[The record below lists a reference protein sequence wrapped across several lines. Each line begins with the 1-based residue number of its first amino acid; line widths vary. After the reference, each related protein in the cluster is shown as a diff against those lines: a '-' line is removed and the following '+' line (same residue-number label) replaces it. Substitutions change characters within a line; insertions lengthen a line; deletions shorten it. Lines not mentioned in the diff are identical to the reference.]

1 MSSECYVI
9 AEIGLNHN
17 GSIDLAKKLIDVAKK
32 CGVDAVKF
40 QKRTVE
46 CLAIDSILN
55 AKDDRFP
62 EFGNTYK
69 EIRNYLEFNLS
80 EYIELKQ
87 YAKSKKLDFLV
98 TAFDI
103 EAVDFLEKISV
114 DKYKVASHSL
124 TNLDLLKYIAMKNTP
139 VIMSTGMCEID
150 DIDRAVSIFKDS
162 NTNLSLLHC
171 VSAYPTPL
179 EECNLLALKNLKA
192 RYDLVTGYSGHEVG
206 FLPTLLAVA
215 MGAEIIE
222 RHITL
227 DKNMIGFD
235 HKISLEPNELEIMV
249 SQIRA
254 IPKIM
259 GDGQKHITNK
269 ATSKLLY
276 ALRTHGSNKQ
286 QRNNREL
293 HILRV
298 TKQRTTHKS
307 NGIPMS
313 SLSRLVA
320 DSSHRSNQNY
330 RHAFSACNCN
340 TELN

>member
-269 ATSKLLY
+269 ELITKNKYHVSMISKREIKKGEPLL
-276 ALRTHGSNKQ
+276 
-286 QRNNREL
+286 EL
-293 HILRV
+293 DV
-298 TKQRTTHKS
+298 TYKNPG
-307 NGIPMS
+307 NGIPPKQAHLILGKRALFDIS
-313 SLSRLVA
+313 SDQVLSFDMFEA
-320 DSSHRSNQNY
+320 
-330 RHAFSACNCN
+330 
-340 TELN
+340 